1 MAAIIELKY
10 FNTFWL
16 KKIKSI
22 ADVTPGATRNYISN
36 NGTTITMSLLA
47 SATEVSVGQ
56 EFTISYDILET
67 ATTYTS
73 TVVEAFPGNDFT
85 KFVAAVAPT
94 DIIPVNS
101 PIVFGKIV
109 NFDSIPEAYSGASEY
124 DWLIEESRI
133 RGGYNNTSVDYG
145 VKAYLVEDE
154 PKQSH
159 KFSGL
164 IHSGIFN
171 SRTGFKRY

>member
-36 NGTTITMSLLA
+36 NGTTITMSSLA

-56 EFTISYDILET
+56 EFTISYDILGT

-94 DIIPVNS
+94 DIIRRV
-101 PIVFGKIV
+101 
-109 NFDSIPEAYSGASEY
+109 
-124 DWLIEESRI
+124 
-133 RGGYNNTSVDYG
+133 
-145 VKAYLVEDE
+145 
-154 PKQSH
+154 
-159 KFSGL
+159 
-164 IHSGIFN
+164 
-171 SRTGFKRY
+171 